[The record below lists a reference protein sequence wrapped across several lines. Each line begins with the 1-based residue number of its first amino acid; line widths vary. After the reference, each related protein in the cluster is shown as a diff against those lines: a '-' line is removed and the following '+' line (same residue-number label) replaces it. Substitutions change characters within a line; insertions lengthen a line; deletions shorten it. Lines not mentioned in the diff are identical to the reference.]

1 MVAELSKSIKPKK
14 LKVDQVRLRI
24 LNELRK
30 EGRRATK
37 EFEKTT
43 ATWKGEKP
51 TFKSLIGLT
60 TEAATVVVGPGSST
74 KGAQKWVWLDEGTK
88 PHPIVAKNAPNLVFR
103 SGSGF
108 TAKTSV
114 GKFSSRAGTNTGS
127 FLKKKRVNHPGIE
140 ARNWT
145 GLYVKRRQKPFSENL
160 IEAAKI

>member
-1 MVAELSKSIKPKK
+1 MVAELTKNIKPKK

-30 EGRRATK
+30 EGRKAVK

-43 ATWKGEKP
+43 ATWTGDKP
-51 TFKSLIGLT
+51 TFKALIGLT
-60 TEAATVVVGPGSST
+60 TEAATVVVGPGGSAE
-74 KGAQKWVWLDEGTK
+74 GAQKWIWLDEGTK

-108 TAKTSV
+108 TPKTTV
-114 GKFSSRAGTNTGS
+114 GKFTSRAGANTGS
-127 FLKKKRVNHPGIE
+127 FVKKKRVNHPGIE
-140 ARNWT
+140 PRNWT
-145 GLYVKRRQKPFSENL
+145 ILYVKRRQKPFSDNL